1 MHPFLWSGC
10 TADSMLLFA
19 GGGLWKMRLV
29 ATGVPTTSGASYL
42 SEFTLVKC
50 SGVAG
55 VRWDWCYSYPQMSP
69 RGKSLNEGVIS
80 DCKLRLQYLQ
90 NLSLIF
96 ANQVH
101 SVAWQSG
108 LFQWAPSW
116 ASQPWSSSALEEASL
131 LAGHVWRTAL
141 PVAVLANPSGRALCD
156 FSHWARQRWLW
167 QK

>member
-1 MHPFLWSGC
+1 
-10 TADSMLLFA
+10 
-19 GGGLWKMRLV
+19 MRLV

-101 SVAWQSG
+101 FVA
-108 LFQWAPSW
+108 
-116 ASQPWSSSALEEASL
+116 
-131 LAGHVWRTAL
+131 
-141 PVAVLANPSGRALCD
+141 
-156 FSHWARQRWLW
+156 
-167 QK
+167 